1 MTRKAFSDGNG
12 FLRILDEPVPAN
24 ECTHRTHDAV
34 TDFFAVNNDFD
45 VVREQ
50 VLQLVEQT
58 TCPIVD
64 VVGVVGTVLVGH
76 AQFVVIVEIVG
87 RRDDADQAAEMVLP
101 DPDDLLL
108 STDAAMIVPV
118 AARSF
123 THRQPIF
130 EDPCEVPG
138 CDPQSPFSS

>member
-1 MTRKAFSDGNG
+1 MASEPFSNGDG
-12 FLRILDEPVPAN
+12 FLRVLDESVPAN

-34 TDFFAVNNDFD
+34 TDLFTVNDDFD
-45 VVREQ
+45 VVREE
-50 VLQLVEQT
+50 VLQFVEQSAG
-58 TCPIVD
+58 PIVD
-64 VVGVVGTVLVGH
+64 IVGVVGTVLVRH
-76 AQFVVIVEIVG
+76 AQFVVIVQIVG
-87 RRDDADQAAEMVLP
+87 CGDDADQAAEMVLP

-108 STDAAMIVPV
+108 STHAAMIVPV